1 MSELVANS
9 DVITNIAIY
18 VGGAGALFFAVSYMA
33 FFNWRKTEAG
43 EALMGFVTALV
54 VLFLLGASNAIID
67 EYEFEHDLRLLVY
80 TAVAFTMWR
89 LVWVLW
95 RNWRRG
101 DERPLSLEVRE
112 KPATGEIPAQKS
124 GNDN

>member
-1 MSELVANS
+1 MSEILTHV
-9 DVITNIAIY
+9 AIY
-18 VGGAGALFFAVSYMA
+18 VGGAGAMFFAASYMV

-43 EALMGFVTALV
+43 KALMGFVTALV
-54 VLFLLGASNAIID
+54 ALFLLGSIGAILG
-67 EYEFEHDLRLLVY
+67 EYELKHDLRLLVY

-101 DERPLSLEVRE
+101 DERPLSLEMRE
-112 KPATGEIPAQKS
+112 KPVTGEIPAQKRRD
-124 GNDN
+124 GN

>member
-1 MSELVANS
+1 MSEILTHV
-9 DVITNIAIY
+9 AIY
-18 VGGAGALFFAVSYMA
+18 AGGAGAIFFAASYMT

-43 EALMGFVTALV
+43 KALMGFVTALV
-54 VLFLLGASNAIID
+54 ALFLLGSVGVIWG
-67 EYEFEHDLRLLVY
+67 EYEFKHDLRLLVY

-101 DERPLSLEVRE
+101 DERPLSLEVRGE
-112 KPATGEIPAQKS
+112 PITGEIPAQKS